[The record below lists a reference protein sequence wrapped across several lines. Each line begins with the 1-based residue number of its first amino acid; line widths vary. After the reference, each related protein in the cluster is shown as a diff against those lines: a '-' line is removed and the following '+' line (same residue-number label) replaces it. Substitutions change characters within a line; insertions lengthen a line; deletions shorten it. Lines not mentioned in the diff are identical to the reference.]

1 MEENKAKTV
10 NMGVKGNNQS
20 KEKQKLTYEQLND
33 ACNQLWQ
40 QNKQLVMKNRE
51 LEQFALNKRMD
62 YLFKVLEF
70 SDKFH
75 SDFVVECVGEI
86 ESAMTIECQLDEDE
100 IAEGPSKG
108 KGSHRSKNGES
119 EKEKSEEELPK
130 GMELE
135 SEDLKGKGL

>member
-10 NMGVKGNNQS
+10 NMGVKGNNQP

-40 QNKQLVMKNRE
+40 QNKKLVMKNRE

-70 SDKFH
+70 CDKFH
-75 SDFVVECVGEI
+75 SDFVVECANEI
-86 ESAMTIECQLDEDE
+86 EVAMTIPAQED
-100 IAEGPSKG
+100 AKKSSKED
-108 KGSHRSKNGES
+108 R
-119 EKEKSEEELPK
+119 KEA
-130 GMELE
+130 
-135 SEDLKGKGL
+135 